1 MGDYIIMRIQ
11 KINAYFKAWETKDC
25 SELADIMTAK
35 GFGVRTFL
43 KKTFFKLDTLTEEIK
58 TSNIIKYEIK
68 HIENDNE
75 VYHIKAIASTKK
87 TDYDLELKI
96 TFVHDLISRVYEANE
111 TSDFK
116 RIKCIVTYDGST
128 YGGYQKQPNQDT
140 IQGTIENALHEITGD
155 DITIHS
161 SGRTDKGVH
170 AYNQV
175 FHFDTKSKINPE
187 TFYQLL
193 NKYLPDSIQLKSSE
207 LVQNTFH
214 SRYDVKTKEYV
225 YKINVKEYRLIFRNY
240 EWYPGEFDLD
250 IFTKELEKI
259 IGTHDF
265 TAFTKTNDLI
275 SSERT
280 IYEASALVV
289 GDRVKVYIKG
299 NGFLRYMIRNII
311 AALIN
316 ISSGKADYTIDS
328 LLESKDNSILKDI
341 APASGLFLNNVE
353 Y

>member
-1 MGDYIIMRIQ
+1 M
-11 KINAYFKAWETKDC
+11 
-25 SELADIMTAK
+25 
-35 GFGVRTFL
+35 
-43 KKTFFKLDTLTEEIK
+43 
-58 TSNIIKYEIK
+58 
-68 HIENDNE
+68 
-75 VYHIKAIASTKK
+75 
-87 TDYDLELKI
+87 
-96 TFVHDLISRVYEANE
+96 
-111 TSDFK
+111 
-116 RIKCIVTYDGST
+116 
-128 YGGYQKQPNQDT
+128 
-140 IQGTIENALHEITGD
+140 
-155 DITIHS
+155 
-161 SGRTDKGVH
+161 
-170 AYNQV
+170 
-175 FHFDTKSKINPE
+175 
-187 TFYQLL
+187 
-193 NKYLPDSIQLKSSE
+193 
-207 LVQNTFH
+207 
-214 SRYDVKTKEYV
+214 
-225 YKINVKEYRLIFRNY
+225 
-240 EWYPGEFDLD
+240 D

-280 IYEASALVV
+280 IYEARALVV